1 MLVPGAP
8 SGRKTYKQKKIY
20 NYKIKFQK
28 RDYST
33 RPSPSELLEPPNKE
47 THNFG
52 VPNPSCAMLEAIT
65 TAQAG
70 RPKHTEKVCSL
81 CTFHPP

>member
-1 MLVPGAP
+1 MKKEIAYFSPGVQICLFQEP
-8 SGRKTYKQKKIY
+8 RVGEKLTSERKY

-28 RDYST
+28 RDYSS

-70 RPKHTEKVCSL
+70 RPKH
-81 CTFHPP
+81 

>member
-8 SGRKTYKQKKIY
+8 SGRKTYEEKKIY

-28 RDYST
+28 GDYST

-70 RPKHTEKVCSL
+70 RPKHTEKLCSL
-81 CTFHPP
+81 STFHPP